1 MIKSCKWISA
11 WNADAELSVLYKEL
25 HRVFPV
31 SKCLRSAELMSKNL
45 AEWKLNLLQTP
56 VGFWKKVEMKC
67 VFFLSLSANRCK
79 TPPTRNNTIVSVS
92 STERLHGTSV
102 LRNRVSMKVAYRVGS
117 VLKYRCKRGFLLQV
131 SLGPTARPA
140 SEQLRVTTRRVRRIP
155 LLESQHIST

>member
-1 MIKSCKWISA
+1 
-11 WNADAELSVLYKEL
+11 
-25 HRVFPV
+25 
-31 SKCLRSAELMSKNL
+31 
-45 AEWKLNLLQTP
+45 
-56 VGFWKKVEMKC
+56 MKC
-67 VFFLSLSANRCK
+67 FFSLSANRCK

-140 SEQLRVTTRRVRRIP
+140 SEQLRVTTRRVRIP
-155 LLESQHIST
+155 LLENQHSQIKIMQNQRDFFVRNQRHLDLKHCVQVHKVETFYTLPKQQYVFNADLSNYFFSQ

>member
-1 MIKSCKWISA
+1 MKGAEIPGSNFFDSDSDNVQS
-11 WNADAELSVLYKEL
+11 WNPVPIPAQLEKAQRKNLVQAYTNWVYLFCLSV
-25 HRVFPV
+25 
-31 SKCLRSAELMSKNL
+31 
-45 AEWKLNLLQTP
+45 
-56 VGFWKKVEMKC
+56 
-67 VFFLSLSANRCK
+67 NRCK

-140 SEQLRVTTRRVRRIP
+140 SEQLRVTTRRVRRF
-155 LLESQHIST
+155 L